1 MRATRRLAP
10 MIISLAAIIACGA
23 ALLSC
28 RKSALQPNLPQ
39 IYSPPPTALREGK
52 PPIIFIPGILGSRL
66 VNRRT
71 GETVWPDLLVD
82 GDQIALPIS
91 APAPALNTDDIVAT
105 EVVEEAKVSMLIPEV
120 SIYGPMLKALEIY
133 GGLPGAS
140 PYTPR
145 PRDDA
150 GARRRLRHSLRL
162 SLRLA
167 ARHRRIGAV
176 ARLEDRRAQAAA
188 RPARSALRH
197 CGAFD
202 GRAGRALLRDVR
214 RARPYGGRRRG
225 ARLVGS

>member
-39 IYSPPPTALREGK
+39 ISPPPPTPLRKGN
-52 PPIIFIPGILGSRL
+52 PPVFFPPGILGSRL

-105 EVVEEAKVSMLIPEV
+105 EVVEEAKVSTLIPEV
-120 SIYGPMLKALEIY
+120 SIYGPMLKALDLY
-133 GGLPGAS
+133 GG
-140 PYTPR
+140 YPR
-145 PRDDA
+145 A
-150 GARRRLRHSLRL
+150 
-162 SLRLA
+162 RLA
-167 ARHRRIGAV
+167 P
-176 ARLEDRRAQAAA
+176 
-188 RPARSALRH
+188 PAPPS
-197 CGAFD
+197 
-202 GRAGRALLRDVR
+202 
-214 RARPYGGRRRG
+214 
-225 ARLVGS
+225 